1 MKKTFSLLVI
11 VVFFFFSTEGV
22 AQSPQQLQA
31 INKLFKTS
39 NVVYFKFKVNSMQEI
54 GQFSKMISVDK
65 TKGAEVA
72 AHATKVQF
80 TQFVRMNYPYIV
92 IPKGGAKKAPAK
104 TIPVK
109 KVPVKIPVKKK

>member
-1 MKKTFSLLVI
+1 
-11 VVFFFFSTEGV
+11 
-22 AQSPQQLQA
+22 
-31 INKLFKTS
+31 
-39 NVVYFKFKVNSMQEI
+39 MQEI

-72 AHATKVQF
+72 AHATKAQF
-80 TQFVRMNYPYIV
+80 TQFVRMNYPYTV